1 MPYQGYPWV
10 RSKVHLLGRI
20 SIASACVLL
29 SAATVPGCPEHHR
42 KGACA
47 VATAGQGQR
56 KGLATVLAV
65 ALDRGGGR
73 GGGDHRGLVG
83 GQDDPDRGGDR
94 RGRAAVSMG
103 SDRLVRRRS
112 DAIAA
117 VAGFAVLVAC
127 GLVARSGTVGAAE
140 RSVFEAINGLP
151 DGLEPVMHQAQFLG
165 VLAIGPLV
173 ALVALAFR
181 RYRLAAAA
189 ALVTLFKLVGER
201 IVWQVVDRERPGVT
215 EPNAIV
221 RGGTAT
227 DGVSFVSGHVVL
239 VTGLAWVITPYL
251 RGALA
256 GRPVARRGAGGVRA
270 RCTWAPTTRSTSW
283 GASALGRGDRG
294 RRQPPGEGSR
304 PGGRRRGAGAA
315 RPRLRRAADRMGVPS
330 RRSPPA
336 RPRAIRIRSTSRRS
350 S

>member
-1 MPYQGYPWV
+1 
-10 RSKVHLLGRI
+10 
-20 SIASACVLL
+20 
-29 SAATVPGCPEHHR
+29 
-42 KGACA
+42 
-47 VATAGQGQR
+47 
-56 KGLATVLAV
+56 
-65 ALDRGGGR
+65 
-73 GGGDHRGLVG
+73 
-83 GQDDPDRGGDR
+83 
-94 RGRAAVSMG
+94 MG
-103 SDRLVRRRS
+103 TDRLVRRRS

-165 VLAIGPLV
+165 VLAIGPLA

-189 ALVTLFKLVGER
+189 ALVTRFKLVGER

-251 RGALA
+251 RGRWRIIPWLVV
-256 GRPVARRGAGGVRA
+256 GLVGFARMYLGAHNPLDVLGGL
-270 RCTWAPTTRSTSW
+270 
-283 GASALGRGDRG
+283 ALGVAIGAIANLLVKVPVPGADGEEPG
-294 RRQPPGEGSR
+294 REAP
-304 PGGRRRGAGAA
+304 A
-315 RPRLRRAADRMGVPS
+315 PS
-330 RRSPPA
+330 SG
-336 RPRAIRIRSTSRRS
+336 
-350 S
+350 